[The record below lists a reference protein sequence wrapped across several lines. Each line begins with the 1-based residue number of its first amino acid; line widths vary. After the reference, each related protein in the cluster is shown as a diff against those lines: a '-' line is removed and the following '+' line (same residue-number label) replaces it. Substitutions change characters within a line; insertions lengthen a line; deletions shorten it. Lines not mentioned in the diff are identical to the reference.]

1 VDGTSV
7 ALKASRALE
16 NFLCDESEVET
27 SVLEYLR
34 RHPQAT
40 DSVAGIVEW
49 WLPRQRYETAL
60 ERISSILERMVSDN
74 RLTRRTLP
82 DGATVYSLRRTQ

>member
-1 VDGTSV
+1 
-7 ALKASRALE
+7 
-16 NFLCDESEVET
+16 LCIESEIET

-40 DSVAGIVEW
+40 DSVIGIVEW

-60 ERISSILERMVSDN
+60 ERIGSIVERMVSDD

-82 DGATVYSLRRTQ
+82 DGTTVYSLRRTQ